1 VTWSPSGPERFRLYD
16 GGAPAPAVADAH
28 GLSSL
33 STPSEGA
40 AAAVKL
46 LSPDNPLFVLFAIG
60 AVTLGFAAFS
70 TSGSVRVGKTKVSGA
85 LGVGKT

>member
-1 VTWSPSGPERFRLYD
+1 MSWAPPGPERFRLHD
-16 GGAPAPAVADAH
+16 GGAPAPAVSDAH

-40 AAAVKL
+40 AAAAKL
-46 LSPDNPLFVLFAIG
+46 LHPDNPLFVLGVLG
-60 AVTLGFAAFS
+60 ALTLGFAAFS
-70 TSGSVRVGKTKVSGA
+70 TSGSVRVGKTKVAGS